1 MNHSLRTPLKRGNL
15 SRNSSCNDNFDTFCR
30 LIGVHIGSV
39 TNKRA
44 REGELGVVC
53 LAREGEISLG
63 VVCLAREG
71 ELGVVCLGREG
82 EISLGVVCLYDV
94 HKVSQ
99 EIWSYYVHTLL
110 CWCTCILQCGL
121 SMISV
126 ITSLI
131 SCTCIFPSPFL
142 SGHGGSSL
150 SGL

>member
-53 LAREGEISLG
+53 L
-63 VVCLAREG
+63 
-71 ELGVVCLGREG
+71 GREG
-82 EISLGVVCLYDV
+82 EISLGVVCLYV

-99 EIWSYYVHTLL
+99 EIWSYYVHTLF

>member
-39 TNKRA
+39 TNKR
-44 REGELGVVC
+44 
-53 LAREGEISLG
+53 
-63 VVCLAREG
+63 AREG